1 MYRAALTVIICLAS
15 MGSLWSLDL
24 AWGIKYGIGSSTMHG
39 NDRDY
44 EIRYDSEYYADHS
57 DDGSLIVRSQEVKDG
72 FSQNAGLYASTKLL
86 KKTDSLGLRAELLW
100 HRHVFNAQFKDA
112 LISTSSVY
120 LTENYAGNVSGRVE
134 HTADYLSLP
143 ILISLNQELTEEQLH
158 KSFQGANLYLGP
170 SFSFL
175 IDQSRNTFGGVHAME
190 TELETQYTVPG
201 TIVTYYKNERVP
213 NGTDDLQSLKT
224 DFVIGAGFTLQDIF
238 GFGLGKD
245 VFDFD
250 FRFNLGLNELGDSG
264 YRDAVTLRSIMF
276 SVGARL

>member
-1 MYRAALTVIICLAS
+1 MYRAALIVIICLAS

-143 ILISLNQELTEEQLH
+143 ILISLNQELTEEQIT
-158 KSFQGANLYLGP
+158 KSFQGANVYLGP

-175 IDQSRNTFGGVHAME
+175 MKQSRSTFGGVHALE
-190 TELETQYTVPG
+190 TELNFPEGVVVGDP
-201 TIVTYYKNERVP
+201 TYYVDTRVP
-213 NGTDDLQSLKT
+213 NGTDELQSLKT
-224 DFVIGAGFTLQDIF
+224 DFVIGAGFTLKDIL

-250 FRFNLGLNELGDSG
+250 FRFNLGLNELGDAD
-264 YRDAVTLRSIMF
+264 YRDVITLRSIMF

>member
-1 MYRAALTVIICLAS
+1 AS
-15 MGSLWSLDL
+15 MGALWSLDL
-24 AWGIKYGIGSSTMHG
+24 AWGIKYGIGSSTLHG

-44 EIRYDSEYYADHS
+44 EINYDSECYPSHTDY
-57 DDGSLIVRSQEVKDG
+57 GRLTVRSQKAKDG

-100 HRHVFNAQFKDA
+100 HRHVFNAQFNDA
-112 LISTSSVY
+112 PISTGSVY

-143 ILISLNQELTEEQLH
+143 ILISLNQELTEEQIN
-158 KSFQGANLYLGP
+158 KSFQGANVYLGP

-175 IDQSRNTFGGVHAME
+175 MDQSRSSFGGVHA
-190 TELETQYTVPG
+190 LETALETPYTVPG
-201 TIVTYYKNERVP
+201 SIVTYYENQRVS
-213 NGTDDLQSLKT
+213 NGTDELQSLKT
-224 DFVIGAGFTLQDIF
+224 DFVLGAGFTLKDIF